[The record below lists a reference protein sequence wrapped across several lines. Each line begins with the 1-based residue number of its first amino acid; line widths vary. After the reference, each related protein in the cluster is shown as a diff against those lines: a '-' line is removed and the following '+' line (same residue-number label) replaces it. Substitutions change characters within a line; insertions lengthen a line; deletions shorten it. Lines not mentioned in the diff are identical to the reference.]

1 MVIANYI
8 SLVPLSVYCC
18 SKCNNNKKKLLG
30 CFGTECSFHECKLS
44 KRQTSPLQSVLMK
57 SKNQTSWNKQEFQNS
72 FLFSCTHCSVFCG
85 KKEYIN
91 DMNLAEDL
99 LDLMV
104 T

>member
-18 SKCNNNKKKLLG
+18 SKCNNNKKSCLVALV
-30 CFGTECSFHECKLS
+30 
-44 KRQTSPLQSVLMK
+44 QSVLSMNASCQKDSLLCYSQFLMK
-57 SKNQTSWNKQEFQNS
+57 SKNQTSWNKQEFQNR
-72 FLFSCTHCSVFCG
+72 FLLSCTHCSVFCG

>member
-44 KRQTSPLQSVLMK
+44 KRQTSPLQSVLNEIKK
-57 SKNQTSWNKQEFQNS
+57 SNIMEQTGISK
-72 FLFSCTHCSVFCG
+72 
-85 KKEYIN
+85 
-91 DMNLAEDL
+91 
-99 LDLMV
+99 
-104 T
+104 